1 MTQLLYMRNTLT
13 LTLCFISLVAC
24 QSTESSHDAAFVAAE
39 PILVPKKA
47 IVLEQPMTSA
57 PQASLPASAPKP
69 IKAVAPKIKTL
80 QPYEVTNLWQRI
92 TMQFTLPVP
101 NNSIIKKRINWY
113 RQHPNYM
120 DTISAR
126 AQPFFYHIVKEIERR
141 KLPLELALLPIVE
154 SDFNTKAYS
163 SEGAA
168 GIWQLMPETAKH
180 FKLNREAWYDGRL
193 DTQLSTHAALDYLEY
208 LYERFNQDWLLA
220 IAAYNSGESRVLAAI
235 KKNRKAKKS
244 TDFWSL
250 KLPKETTNY
259 VPRLFALV
267 EIAKKEG
274 TKKWPVIAN
283 KANTVTV
290 DIGQQFDMLIAAK
303 LTKTDMKTLYQLN
316 PAILGEKSAKHG
328 PFTLQIPI
336 EKARYFDQRYV
347 HHSEILGLDHYQV
360 QKKDS
365 LYQLAKRF
373 KTTVNQL
380 KDLNQLNSDVI
391 KIGQTLKLPALEPI
405 PLTIN
410 YQISPFIMRSA
421 PPEKIKVSV
430 NYIVKPG
437 DTLWKISRLY
447 HVSHRELAEWNQ
459 LNSQAA
465 LKLGKK
471 LTIWLEQ
478 TPSVPIED
486 SPSQNSLLTN
496 PTLLL
501 QKVTSINPI

>member
-1 MTQLLYMRNTLT
+1 
-13 LTLCFISLVAC
+13 
-24 QSTESSHDAAFVAAE
+24 
-39 PILVPKKA
+39 
-47 IVLEQPMTSA
+47 
-57 PQASLPASAPKP
+57 
-69 IKAVAPKIKTL
+69 
-80 QPYEVTNLWQRI
+80 
-92 TMQFTLPVP
+92 
-101 NNSIIKKRINWY
+101 
-113 RQHPNYM
+113 
-120 DTISAR
+120 
-126 AQPFFYHIVKEIERR
+126 
-141 KLPLELALLPIVE
+141 
-154 SDFNTKAYS
+154 
-163 SEGAA
+163 
-168 GIWQLMPETAKH
+168 MPETAKH
-180 FKLNREAWYDGRL
+180 FKLNREPWYDGRL

-208 LYERFNQDWLLA
+208 LYERFNHDWLLA

-259 VPRLFALV
+259 VPRLFSLV

-290 DIGQQFDMLIAAK
+290 DIGQ
-303 LTKTDMKTLYQLN
+303 
-316 PAILGEKSAKHG
+316 
-328 PFTLQIPI
+328 
-336 EKARYFDQRYV
+336 
-347 HHSEILGLDHYQV
+347 
-360 QKKDS
+360 
-365 LYQLAKRF
+365 
-373 KTTVNQL
+373 
-380 KDLNQLNSDVI
+380 
-391 KIGQTLKLPALEPI
+391 TLKLPVLEPI

-478 TPSVPIED
+478 TPSVPTQD